1 MKLKKKHD
9 FDSFQEII
17 DTPETEIVEEDIFID
32 ENIIKNKDLVRIDMN
47 LVQYP
52 IFSKNPKRKANQIVK
67 YFFNSN
73 RDTYITIKPSAG
85 DCIPGETEEKVFIA
99 LMKVM
104 KEKGM
109 PRKFIVSATDL
120 KDELHLHTNRY
131 GSIIRNSLLRLSET
145 NYNFKNTMYS
155 SDQKG
160 VVKDEVSTPILTLK
174 VRTLELIENRDL
186 RNQFKDR
193 RVKEVY
199 EIEISDHFYN
209 NIVQKGY
216 LVYSS
221 QILLDIETSTART
234 IYMLIEKL
242 RFNKT
247 YLNIEVL
254 YLIKRI
260 PLKFDKV
267 MLSRTVETLKKSFL
281 ELKIKNLIQDFNIVK
296 TSTWETAEIEIFFYE
311 ESKIEKQER
320 FFDDFNDFKRITT
333 NLTLSGMEH
342 ELIEQA
348 IKETE
353 NKNIEILV
361 EEKSE
366 EIVITVEMVSE
377 ILELMPKGA
386 KKLKTMPKTI
396 QDSILKY
403 GIEKVKAV
411 AIYMKKNKVEKVR
424 AYFLKALEEG
434 WADSIVVESPK
445 IPLNTFGSSKVSEDM
460 DKFTNDQIQSLNTLY
475 DEFEKMDKKIQDGI
489 ESYAYRDYIKK
500 CGTETKLQ
508 KLAFLAGRKHIITEF
523 LQKYP
528 RIISKVE
535 VPIEKESKKIINVS
549 DNETKEEKEI
559 SVENL
564 IKDPKELKDKIELGI
579 ELKCMINPVDDKE
592 KLEIK
597 KKVINEALGYITR
610 EGLTSE
616 ILESIINKYC

>member
-1 MKLKKKHD
+1 
-9 FDSFQEII
+9 
-17 DTPETEIVEEDIFID
+17 
-32 ENIIKNKDLVRIDMN
+32 
-47 LVQYP
+47 
-52 IFSKNPKRKANQIVK
+52 
-67 YFFNSN
+67 
-73 RDTYITIKPSAG
+73 
-85 DCIPGETEEKVFIA
+85 
-99 LMKVM
+99 
-104 KEKGM
+104 
-109 PRKFIVSATDL
+109 
-120 KDELHLHTNRY
+120 
-131 GSIIRNSLLRLSET
+131 
-145 NYNFKNTMYS
+145 
-155 SDQKG
+155 
-160 VVKDEVSTPILTLK
+160 
-174 VRTLELIENRDL
+174 
-186 RNQFKDR
+186 
-193 RVKEVY
+193 
-199 EIEISDHFYN
+199 
-209 NIVQKGY
+209 
-216 LVYSS
+216 
-221 QILLDIETSTART
+221 
-234 IYMLIEKL
+234 MLIEKL

-489 ESYAYRDYIKK
+489 ESYAYRDRSEERRV
-500 CGTETKLQ
+500 G
-508 KLAFLAGRKHIITEF
+508 
-523 LQKYP
+523 
-528 RIISKVE
+528 
-535 VPIEKESKKIINVS
+535 KE
-549 DNETKEEKEI
+549 
-559 SVENL
+559 
-564 IKDPKELKDKIELGI
+564 
-579 ELKCMINPVDDKE
+579 C
-592 KLEIK
+592 
-597 KKVINEALGYITR
+597 
-610 EGLTSE
+610 
-616 ILESIINKYC
+616 